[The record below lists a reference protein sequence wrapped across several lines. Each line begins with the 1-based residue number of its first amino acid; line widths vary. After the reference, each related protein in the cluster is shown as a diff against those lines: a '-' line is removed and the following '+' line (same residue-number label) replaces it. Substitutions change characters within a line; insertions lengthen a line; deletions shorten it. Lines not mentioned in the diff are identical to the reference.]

1 VQRHASQKIL
11 AAITREH
18 RYCFFLVFEEPKQ
31 DEKRKGQVVLE
42 PSTKANPML
51 VLFRLA
57 WYFTDTFRLV
67 YSFTEGLFAFV
78 VSLGFDGRD
87 YFSCLGIWTKAIR
100 CIFVYAC

>member
-1 VQRHASQKIL
+1 
-11 AAITREH
+11 
-18 RYCFFLVFEEPKQ
+18 LVFEEPKQ
-31 DEKRKGQVVLE
+31 EKKGKGQVILE
-42 PSTKANPML
+42 PTTKANPML

-87 YFSCLGIWTKAIR
+87 YFSCLGIWQKQFSAFLCVLVEKYPEIL
-100 CIFVYAC
+100 ASQ